1 MLLGCLL
8 TLHHIMTKVFVT
20 GATGFIAQHIIKLL
34 LSKEYEVV
42 GTVRSVSKG
51 EQMKSMMSPTDN
63 FTYEIVSELSASDA
77 FDEVLSRHKD
87 IQYLFHAASPL
98 TFDTEDPENVILKP
112 AIKGTENILTAALT
126 HCPDLKRV
134 VLTSSDAAMYSNEDE
149 TNPELSF
156 NEESWNNTKYED
168 AKKDNVTAYYASK
181 AFAEKFAWEF
191 IKNKNPQ
198 FDLVVVN
205 PSWVFGPKAYDF
217 DPKRFNSSNELIDDV
232 LKLNHGNNS
241 TFENSSGGYIS
252 VNDIAKVQVYAI
264 ESNDLVSK
272 RLLMTNG
279 YFTTQLLLD
288 IVNENFPELD
298 LPKGNPGTE
307 QDEFKKLAKVNNDV
321 TKKLLPWEFES
332 LESIVVSTVEQILK
346 ARKEAINEAKL

>member
-1 MLLGCLL
+1 
-8 TLHHIMTKVFVT
+8 MTKVFVT

-34 LSKEYEVV
+34 LSKGYEVV
-42 GTVRSVSKG
+42 GTVRSASKG
-51 EQMKSMMSPTDN
+51 EQMKSMMLPTDN
-63 FTYEIVSELSASDA
+63 FTYEIVPELSAPDA
-77 FDEVLSRHKD
+77 FDEVLSKHND
-87 IQYLFHAASPL
+87 IKYLFHAASPL

-112 AIKGTENILTAALT
+112 AIKGTENVLNAALT
-126 HCPDLKRV
+126 HCPELKRL
-134 VLTSSDAAMYSNEDE
+134 VLTSSDAAMYSNKDE

-156 NEESWNNTKYED
+156 NEGSWNNTKYED
-168 AKKDNVTAYYASK
+168 AKKDNITAYYASK
-181 AFAEKFAWEF
+181 AFEEKFAWEF
-191 IKNKNPQ
+191 VMMQKPP
-198 FDLVVVN
+198 FGLVVVN

-241 TFENSSGGYIS
+241 TFENDAGGYIS

-264 ESNDLVSK
+264 ETDELVNK

-288 IVNENFPELD
+288 IVNKNFPELD

-307 QDEFKKLAKVNNDV
+307 ENDFKKLAKVSNNA
-321 TKKLLPWEFES
+321 TKKLLPWKFES
-332 LESIVVSTVEQILK
+332 LESIVVSTVKQILDSRTDNVNK
-346 ARKEAINEAKL
+346 